1 MKGRVI
7 RHNTTKK
14 CVTLSDSGLRCNI
27 YTLMMDA
34 EYHEIEEKIAGLFLP
49 KGKQKKILKQGIT
62 YLPDNRY
69 QRAMNELFLRRDE
82 WREGAEGKRLIV
94 RGIIN
99 L

>member
-7 RHNTTKK
+7 RQQKK

-49 KGKQKKILKQGIT
+49 KGKQKDT
-62 YLPDNRY
+62 
-69 QRAMNELFLRRDE
+69 
-82 WREGAEGKRLIV
+82 
-94 RGIIN
+94 
-99 L
+99 

>member
-7 RHNTTKK
+7 RHNTKKK

-49 KGKQKKILKQGIT
+49 KGKQKDT
-62 YLPDNRY
+62 
-69 QRAMNELFLRRDE
+69 
-82 WREGAEGKRLIV
+82 
-94 RGIIN
+94 
-99 L
+99 